1 MSILDL
7 MHSAGKRSVLVD
19 HSDTLNKCMR
29 GQTAAIVARTNE
41 EVLAKAKAQVREQA
55 LTRHQH
61 GEGRL
66 SVALAQQMTIRS
78 RSHSRW
84 R

>member
-1 MSILDL
+1 MWLLQGRLSILDL

-41 EVLAKAKAQVREQA
+41 EVLAKAKAQVRES
-55 LTRHQH
+55 
-61 GEGRL
+61 RL
-66 SVALAQQMTIRS
+66 SYTTSTERVVCR
-78 RSHSRW
+78 
-84 R
+84 